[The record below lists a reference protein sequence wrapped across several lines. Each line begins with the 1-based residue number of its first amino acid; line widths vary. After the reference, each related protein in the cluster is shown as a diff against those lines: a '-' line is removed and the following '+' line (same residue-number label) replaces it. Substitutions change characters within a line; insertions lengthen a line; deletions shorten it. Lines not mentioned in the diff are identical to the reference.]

1 MVEKLLNSL
10 EAKDHK
16 FLDSIHA
23 LNVESDG
30 LLTGESEQVERLIV
44 YVLGGND
51 KHFEYIQDS
60 GVFMDYANKETS
72 QSKLI
77 STIRQAIENEWKGSI
92 QTSLT
97 FS

>member
-30 LLTGESEQVERLIV
+30 LLTGERLIV

-72 QSKLI
+72 RNELI
-77 STIRQAIENEWKGSI
+77 STIRQAIENNWKGPI
-92 QTSLT
+92 KTSVT

>member
-1 MVEKLLNSL
+1 MVEKLLNLLDSL

-16 FLDSIHA
+16 VLDALHA

-30 LLTGESEQVERLIV
+30 FLTEERLIV
-44 YVLGGND
+44 YVLGEND

-72 QSKLI
+72 RIELI
-77 STIRQAIENEWKGSI
+77 SPIRQAIENDWKGPI
-92 QTSLT
+92 QTSVI